1 MMGIEHFKKVL
12 LVIGAGIVEMVPA
25 PLKYELRIFGVEYLC
40 FWGGDFA
47 SIPPHAVM
55 HPIATSSGAQR
66 KRYKGP
72 VERAVPAAATQL
84 ALHQKPAV
92 AGSNC
97 A

>member
-12 LVIGAGIVEMVPA
+12 LVIGAGIVEMVTA
-25 PLKYELRIFGVEYLC
+25 PLKYELRIFRVEYLC

-47 SIPPHAVM
+47 SIAPHKRVYL
-55 HPIATSSGAQR
+55 IAISSGAQP

-84 ALHQKPAV
+84 APHQKPAV